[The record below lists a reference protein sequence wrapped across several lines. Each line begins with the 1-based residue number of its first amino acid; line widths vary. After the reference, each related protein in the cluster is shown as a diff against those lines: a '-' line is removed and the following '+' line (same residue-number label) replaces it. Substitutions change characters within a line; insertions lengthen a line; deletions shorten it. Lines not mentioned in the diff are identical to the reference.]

1 MKETFDSD
9 KLLTLYFS
17 GKLKNSEKQAVE
29 AWKDASDEN
38 HLIFKNAEKI
48 WQSLNLLQE
57 MRQYNTGKAL
67 SKVNTK
73 LGQTKRN
80 MQKSFLFYWQRI
92 AAILLLPL
100 LILSGIYFFRNNLT
114 PNDTVVWQTITTPP
128 GVKSQARLPDGTTV
142 WLNSGSTLHYPSSF
156 TNKERNVKLSG
167 EAFFEVTKDKSHP
180 FLVNLGEIGIEVV
193 GTRFNVIN
201 YHEEKRTEIVLTS
214 GKIKLYGQK
223 ADRRQVITE
232 MQPGQKATYEQGEN
246 QVSLKYVD
254 TDKYT
259 SWIDGKLV
267 FRDDVMNEVVRK
279 LDRWFNVEIE
289 IADPEIADYVYTAT
303 FREETIGQILELL
316 KRTSPI
322 EYTIIPARQ
331 LNDGS
336 FEKEK
341 ITLTKK

>member
-1 MKETFDSD
+1 MTDKYDYD
-9 KLLTLYFS
+9 KLLSGYFS
-17 GKLKNSEKQAVE
+17 GSLTPTEKE
-29 AWKDASDEN
+29 ALDEWKADSDEN
-38 HLIFKNAEKI
+38 LSAFKNAEKVFLSI
-48 WQSLNLLQE
+48 DLLHE
-57 MRQYNTGKAL
+57 MRTYNTTNAL
-67 SKVNTK
+67 SKV
-73 LGQTKRN
+73 TKRAGEADRTN
-80 MQKSFLFYWQRI
+80 RFLFYWQRI

-100 LILSGIYFFRNNLT
+100 LLAGGIYFYRNNET
-114 PNDTVVWQTITTPP
+114 TENTIVWQTITTPP
-128 GVKSQARLPDGTTV
+128 GIKSQAQLPDGTMV
-142 WLNSGSTLHYPSSF
+142 WLNSGSSLFYPSSF
-156 TNKERNVKLSG
+156 TDGKRNVKLEG

-193 GTRFNVIN
+193 GTKFNVIN

-232 MQPGQKATYEQGEN
+232 MQPGQKAIYEQGGN

-259 SWIDGKLV
+259 SWIDGKLI
-267 FRDDVMNEVVRK
+267 FRDDVMDEVVRK
-279 LDRWFNVEIE
+279 LNRWFNVEIE
-289 IADPEIADYVYTAT
+289 IADQEIADYVYTAT

-322 EYTIIPARQ
+322 EYTIIPVRQ
-331 LNDGS
+331 LPDGS

-341 ITLTKK
+341 IILTKK